1 MHTKLYSYA
10 LKTAKQSDLPEKPLG
25 LLQIA
30 LLSIHVR
37 KIEVNSG
44 PLLLLRLKHSTTNKQ
59 PIRSKRTRSASI
71 PLQNRSLLSP
81 TRPTRSTKRLSRCT
95 AEDPTSQS
103 RCTDSTPNIVPIPNP
118 DSQRIAQFP
127 HAFILVNQVE
137 TDQITL
143 RVLLGCERKR
153 GDRHF
158 ELLLSL
164 SRAAFSLPAPIE
176 PIRSPPR
183 LPRRA
188 ACASTRD

>member
-71 PLQNRSLLSP
+71 LLQNRSSLSP
-81 TRPTRSTKRLSRCT
+81 TRPTRNTKRPARCT

-103 RCTDSTPNIVPIPNP
+103 KYIDSIPIPHFLPWVQLATHRLISPSFYTHKPNEIEPNNSP
-118 DSQRIAQFP
+118 DS
-127 HAFILVNQVE
+127 
-137 TDQITL
+137 
-143 RVLLGCERKR
+143 
-153 GDRHF
+153 
-158 ELLLSL
+158 
-164 SRAAFSLPAPIE
+164 
-176 PIRSPPR
+176 
-183 LPRRA
+183 
-188 ACASTRD
+188 ASTRTKTP